1 MASDPPPFA
10 IPAVI
15 VWSGKGGVG
24 KSTVGAAV
32 TRGLKTHGARPGHFD
47 ADLTGPS
54 APALFGVDGRLRVA
68 GQRIQPAISAGIPVV
83 STGLLADADRP
94 FIWHGPLLR
103 GAMHQLLHDTDWGPL
118 DVLVVDLPPGTGEP
132 QLAVLT
138 ELDVVGAVIVT
149 TPHELALLDVRRS
162 LRMLEEASV
171 PVVAIVE
178 NLAEAICPSC
188 AHSWPPFPGT
198 AGESLHALL
207 PDARLIR
214 LPIDSQAPAIDAD
227 GNTDAALIRH
237 LTEAGLYRDLL
248 ALLPTP

>member
-1 MASDPPPFA
+1 MPSDRAFETRT
-10 IPAVI
+10 IV

-24 KSTVGAAV
+24 KSTVAKAIS
-32 TRGLKTHGARPGHFD
+32 RGLQAQCIRTGHFD

-68 GQRIQPAISAGIPVV
+68 SQRIQPAISAGIPVV

-132 QLAVLT
+132 QLAVLA
-138 ELDVVGAVIVT
+138 ELNVVGAVIVT

-162 LRMLEEASV
+162 LRMLDEASV
-171 PVVAIVE
+171 PVLAIVE
-178 NLAEAICPSC
+178 NLAEAVCPSC
-188 AHSWPPFPGT
+188 ACSWSPFPGT
-198 AGESLHALL
+198 AGKTLHALR
-207 PDARLIR
+207 PGARLIR
-214 LPIDSQAPAIDAD
+214 LPIDSQAPEIDAR
-227 GNTDAALIRH
+227 GNADASLIRH
-237 LTEAGLYRDLL
+237 LAEAGLFSDLHELLL
-248 ALLPTP
+248 AP

>member
-1 MASDPPPFA
+1 MASDPPFA
-10 IPAVI
+10 PRAII

-24 KSTVGAAV
+24 KSTVAKAV
-32 TRGLKTHGARPGHFD
+32 SRGLQAQGIRAGHFD

-83 STGLLADADRP
+83 STGLLAEADRP

-103 GAMHQLLHDTDWGPL
+103 GAMHQLLHDTEWGPL
-118 DVLVVDLPPGTGEP
+118 DALVVDLPPGTGEP
-132 QLAVLT
+132 QLAVLD
-138 ELDVVGAVIVT
+138 ELDVAGAVIVT

-198 AGESLHALL
+198 AGETLHELL
-207 PDARLIR
+207 PGARLIR
-214 LPIDSQAPAIDAD
+214 LPIDSQAPEIDAD
-227 GNTDAALIRH
+227 GNTDASLIRH
-237 LTEAGLYRDLL
+237 LTEAGLYCDILE
-248 ALLPTP
+248 LLPTP

>member
-1 MASDPPPFA
+1 MASDPPFA
-10 IPAVI
+10 PRAII

-24 KSTVGAAV
+24 KSTVAKAV
-32 TRGLKTHGARPGHFD
+32 SRGLQAHGVRAGHFD

-54 APALFGVDGRLRVA
+54 APALFGVDGRLRVT

-118 DVLVVDLPPGTGEP
+118 DALVVDLPPGTGEP
-132 QLAVLT
+132 QLAVLN
-138 ELDVVGAVIVT
+138 ELDVAGAVIVT

-198 AGESLHALL
+198 AGETLHELL
-207 PDARLIR
+207 PGARLIR
-214 LPIDSQAPAIDAD
+214 LPIDSQAPEIDAD
-227 GNTDAALIRH
+227 GNTDASLIRH
-237 LTEAGLYRDLL
+237 LTEAGLYCDLL
-248 ALLPTP
+248 ELLPTP